1 MTEEQQPTQPTIPAA
16 EEDLTGKIVEGT
28 VSGITSFGAFV
39 KLENNIDGLV
49 HISEIAD
56 SYVKNVADFVNLGDK
71 VKVKVLGKNKKGK
84 YDLSIKQVEGNKPP
98 AAAATPMGYPGGYQ
112 RRGGYGGGRGK
123 REKPAPNSFED
134 KIDQF
139 LKRSDEKQLDLKRN
153 IQGKQ
158 GVKKRKKMV

>member
-1 MTEEQQPTQPTIPAA
+1 MSDELDPVQNTAA
-16 EEDLTGKIVEGT
+16 PIEDLSGKIVEGT

-39 KLENNIDGLV
+39 KLENGIDGLV

-56 SYVKNVADFVNLGDK
+56 SYVKTVTEFVNLGDK

-98 AAAATPMGYPGGYQ
+98 ATAASPMAY
-112 RRGGYGGGRGK
+112 RGGYSGRGFSRGGK
-123 REKPAPNSFED
+123 RDKPAPNSFEE
-134 KIDQF
+134 KIDHF

-158 GVKKRKKMV
+158 GVKKRKKLV